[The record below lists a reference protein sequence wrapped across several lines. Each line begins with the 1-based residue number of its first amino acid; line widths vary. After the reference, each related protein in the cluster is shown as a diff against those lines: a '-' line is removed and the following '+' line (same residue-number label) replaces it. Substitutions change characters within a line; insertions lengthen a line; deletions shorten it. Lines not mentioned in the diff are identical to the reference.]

1 MRNAIVFLRTAA
13 APGVAAALGVTVWTS
28 AGCEQRVEPV
38 LDPASVEWVEYSN
51 DELGVSLAYPA
62 VWSVEVQGNSI
73 RFEGSVATAMRV
85 TLASAEE
92 ASHRGLW
99 GRTSVVRVDTIGE
112 TGFRFYRY
120 RHYDGPTYVPTL
132 AFVVSQRGLD
142 LGIEFRTRAD
152 EPDALE
158 RRILESVRLR

>member
-1 MRNAIVFLRTAA
+1 VRDAIVYLRTAA
-13 APGVAAALGVTVWTS
+13 ALAVTVWTFAS
-28 AGCEQRVEPV
+28 CEQRVEPSR
-38 LDPASVEWVEYSN
+38 DPATVEWVEYSN
-51 DELGVSLAYPA
+51 DQLGLSLEYPA

-85 TLASAEE
+85 TLASADE
-92 ASHRGLW
+92 AAHRGLW

-120 RHYDGPTYVPTL
+120 RHYDGPVYVPTL
-132 AFVVSQRGLD
+132 AFVVAQRGLE
-142 LGIEFRTRAD
+142 LGIEFRTGAA

-158 RRILESVRLR
+158 RRILESVRLW